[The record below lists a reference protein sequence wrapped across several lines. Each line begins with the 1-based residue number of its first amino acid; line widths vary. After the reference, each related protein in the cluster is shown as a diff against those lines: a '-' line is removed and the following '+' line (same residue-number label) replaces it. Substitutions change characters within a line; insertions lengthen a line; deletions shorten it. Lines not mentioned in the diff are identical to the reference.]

1 MMMRLTMMLALA
13 AVAGAAFAQTPGL
26 AQTKVAGVSMFKNG
40 YAVVLR
46 ETTIP
51 AGDKAFYIPNV
62 PPAALGTF
70 WIQGSTGVKLL
81 EAVSTT
87 FTEKG
92 ERPAMSMDEILFA
105 NLNRE
110 VVLFIYKS
118 DGKEQ
123 AYRGKLLSVAG
134 DWVVLQGDDG
144 QTHLL
149 SKSTIREIQAANGEF
164 NYKLPTEETKRVIRI
179 RATGPAGAKLY
190 TISMEKG
197 VSWAP
202 GYAVELKDDMTL
214 KLTGKATIINETL
227 DLDNVEARLITGFP
241 NIRFIGSEDPFT
253 STQNLFQFVNGLGG
267 GGGGMGPG
275 GGAMSQ
281 NVGRAREAEASDR
294 DESFSIMDPSAL
306 EGFQAE
312 DLFFYRQPNV
322 TLKPSER
329 GYYMM
334 FEGEGKY
341 EQYFTTDLNAWT
353 DMNRT
358 PGVPVEGSDVWNT
371 IEFLNPIKQP
381 LTTAAA
387 TVMKSGEMLGQDM
400 MTYTSPGG
408 KATLKITKAL
418 DIKVK
423 SESEMVDRRP
433 SQIKDKD
440 GRVIYDIIT
449 VKGKIEAISLRPKPV
464 DLRITYS
471 LDGDIKSTSP
481 NGDVTK
487 STINLAQTNPRSVIK
502 WKAELQPGKRQEFT
516 FSYEMLVPAI

>member
-1 MMMRLTMMLALA
+1 MRLTMTLALA
-13 AVAGAAFAQTPGL
+13 AAAGAVFAQTPGVV
-26 AQTKVAGVSMFKNG
+26 QTKVAGVSMFKNG

-46 ETTIP
+46 ETAIP
-51 AGDKAFYIPNV
+51 AGDKAFYIPNI

-70 WIQGSTGVKLL
+70 WIQGSEGVKLL

-87 FTEKG
+87 YQTKG
-92 ERPAMSMDEILFA
+92 ERPATSMDEILTA

-118 DGKEQ
+118 DGKEH
-123 AYRGKLLSVAG
+123 AYRGKLLSTAG
-134 DWVVLQGDDG
+134 EWIVLQGDDG

-149 SKSTIREIQAANGEF
+149 SKGAIREIQAANGAF
-164 NYKLPTEETKRVIRI
+164 VYKLPTEETHRVIRI
-179 RATGPAGAKLY
+179 RASAPAGAKLY
-190 TISMEKG
+190 TISMERG

-202 GYAVELKDDMTL
+202 GYAVELNDDMTL

-227 DLDNVEARLITGFP
+227 DLNDVEARLITGFP

-253 STQNLFQFVNGLGG
+253 SNLNLFQFLGG
-267 GGGGMGPG
+267 LEGGRGPGGG

-281 NVGRAREAEASDR
+281 NIGRAREADSR
-294 DESFSIMDPSAL
+294 DMDAGFQVMDPSAL

-312 DLFFYRQPNV
+312 DLFFYRQPHV
-322 TLKPSER
+322 TLKPNER

-334 FEGEGKY
+334 FEGDGKY

-358 PGVPVEGSDVWNT
+358 PDAPADASDVWNT
-371 IEFLNPIKQP
+371 IEFINPIKQP

-387 TVMKSGEMLGQDM
+387 TVMKSGEILGQDM

-423 SESEMVDRRP
+423 SESQMMDRRP

-440 GRVIYDIIT
+440 GDVIYDIVT
-449 VKGKIEAISLRPKPV
+449 VQGKIEAISLRPKPV
-464 DLRITYS
+464 DLRITYT
-471 LDGDIKSTSP
+471 LDGEMKATSP

-487 STINLAQTNPRSVIK
+487 STINLTQINPRSVIK

-516 FSYEMLVPAI
+516 FTYEMLVPAR